1 MFYYVYML
9 SDCATRT
16 HHYVGMTSLEPAE
29 RLAIHNAGSVPHTSK
44 FRPWEIDAVVAV
56 KDKSTAA
63 ALERY
68 FKSGAG
74 RAFANKHLFCQATA
88 RQATDETAKT
98 DIRPADAKHEK
109 S

>member
-9 SDCATRT
+9 SDCATHI
-16 HHYVGMTSLEPAE
+16 HHYVGMTSLKPAE

-63 ALERY
+63 SLEQY

-74 RAFANKHLFCQATA
+74 RAFASKHLF
-88 RQATDETAKT
+88 
-98 DIRPADAKHEK
+98 PAAPN
-109 S
+109 SSAC